1 MRKSLTILVIL
12 LLALLP
18 AGVLAVV
25 NPVTCLQAGDCPVL
39 SDQVPDQ
46 YRNLLNQENR
56 TLVKEKLKTS
66 VIEVDGQ
73 QYTVPQLIRQHQGI
87 LTRLGEIYAA
97 NRTGTCGD
105 LCNQLGG
112 ATGIPVDCP
121 ENICQDLMRGNYLP
135 LSEDRLYPD
144 GSGIPFIHQAGM
156 PAWGGSPAL
165 DGRIPRISAG
175 HDEYLPYL

>member
-18 AGVLAVV
+18 AGVLAEV
-25 NPVTCLQAGDCPVL
+25 NPRTCLQAEDCPAL
-39 SDQVPDQ
+39 SDRIPDQ
-46 YRNLLNQENR
+46 YRNLLDQENW

-73 QYTVPQLIRQHQGI
+73 QYTVPQLIQQHQGI

-97 NRTGTCGD
+97 NRAGTCGD
-105 LCNQLGG
+105 LCNQLAG

-121 ENICQDLMRGNYLP
+121 AICQNLTRGKYLP
-135 LSEDRLYPD
+135 LSEDGLYPD
-144 GSGIPFIHQAGM
+144 GSGVTPIHQAGM
-156 PAWGGSPAL
+156 PSWGGSPSL